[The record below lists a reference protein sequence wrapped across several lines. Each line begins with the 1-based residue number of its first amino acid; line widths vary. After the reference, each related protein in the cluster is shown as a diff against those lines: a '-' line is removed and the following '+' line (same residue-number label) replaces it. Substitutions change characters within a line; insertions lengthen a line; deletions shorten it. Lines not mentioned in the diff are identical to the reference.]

1 MDEYTR
7 KKVKVLLGI
16 VATLVCLALVI
27 IGHSM
32 GFMSSM
38 TQGIIGLG
46 VQLIGLAGILFLLY
60 GYFRAVE
67 KPKVSLLLT
76 IISLGTRVVLAYA
89 FAPVFGVGAIWWA
102 IPIGWVLADVTG
114 TVLIRTVGTG
124 SRLGSQI

>member
-7 KKVKVLLGI
+7 KKVMVVLGV

-60 GYFRAVE
+60 LYN
-67 KPKVSLLLT
+67 KPYTK
-76 IISLGTRVVLAYA
+76 
-89 FAPVFGVGAIWWA
+89 
-102 IPIGWVLADVTG
+102 
-114 TVLIRTVGTG
+114 
-124 SRLGSQI
+124 